1 MNPDFSKPLKGIL
14 YAGIT
19 AALWGVLAVA
29 LKVSLQDVSPVGI
42 TWFRFALA
50 FLGLTIY
57 YVWKK
62 PGTLRILRKPP
73 LLLVLASVCLGI
85 NYIGFINGVHLTSP
99 GIAQIFI
106 QTGPVLLAVS
116 GFLFFKEKIVP
127 RQIVGFLLV
136 LTGLVLFYYERGTFQ
151 PLHTGTFQAG
161 IAWVLSG
168 AVAWA
173 VYALLIKILL
183 QRYPPMQLNLV
194 IFGLPALFF
203 LPFVEFREFINLSF
217 IDWLIMI
224 FLGLNTLFAYGL
236 LSLAIQN
243 SEANKVSV
251 VLILNPL
258 LTFGIMGLVNL
269 TNASWITHEH
279 FTLLSL
285 LWASVVLAGALL
297 TILKPFR
304 GRSHKTA

>member
-1 MNPDFSKPLKGIL
+1 MSKPLKGIL
-14 YAGIT
+14 YASIT
-19 AALWGVLAVA
+19 AALWGILAVA
-29 LKVSLQDVSPVGI
+29 LKVSLQDVSPVDI
-42 TWFRFALA
+42 TWFRFTLA
-50 FLGLTIY
+50 FIGLTIY

-62 PGTLRILRKPP
+62 PSTLRILRKPP

-85 NYIGFINGVHLTSP
+85 NYIGFIQGVHLTSP

-116 GFLFFKEKIVP
+116 GFFLFKEKVVR
-127 RQIVGFLLV
+127 RQIVGFILVIAGLLF
-136 LTGLVLFYYERGTFQ
+136 FYHEQGTFQ
-151 PLHTGTFQAG
+151 PAGSGTGTFQTG
-161 IAWVLSG
+161 ILWVLIA

-173 VYALLIKILL
+173 VYTILIKILL

-194 IFGLPALFF
+194 IFGLPALYF
-203 LPFVEFREFINLSF
+203 LPFVDFSGFLSLSF

-224 FLGLNTLFAYGL
+224 FLGLNTLVAYGT

-243 SEANKVSV
+243 IEANKVSV
-251 VLILNPL
+251 ILILNPI

-279 FTLLSL
+279 YTFLSL

-297 TILKPFR
+297 TILKPYR
-304 GRSHKTA
+304 TKSDKTG